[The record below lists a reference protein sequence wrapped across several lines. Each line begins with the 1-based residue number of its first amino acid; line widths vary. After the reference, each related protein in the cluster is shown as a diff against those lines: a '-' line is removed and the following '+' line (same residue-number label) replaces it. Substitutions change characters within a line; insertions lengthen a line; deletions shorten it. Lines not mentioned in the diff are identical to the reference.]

1 MTFPHHLQYL
11 RITLMPSFAQNANR
25 LFFNI
30 SIELLLLATSVLSLI
45 IISIPMANSWELVV
59 IDGRELPPIA
69 TSIRSFEFIISLVAS
84 LSLSVPILIELIVR
98 FISTS
103 NVSAVKLTIVPNA
116 SLLFALMIPDLLM
129 LFYASPYNNYEAT
142 YYLVNAR
149 YILLE
154 AAVFSYLYSKGSIIW
169 TKQKTLLITM
179 PYFLARIFGVYID
192 YFDGRKRTIF
202 MIIAILSE
210 IFSSMVFL
218 LLTICW
224 FLHIQNKLKSNIK
237 MTLNDSLCN
246 NYVIALLLCSAG
258 LAGNYFA
265 HNAVRWSQW
274 DTTNLTIHTSVYTV
288 FYIFIIVFE
297 GRLAHS
303 DMIQTKVRQLL
314 LIIDTV

>member
-1 MTFPHHLQYL
+1 MATELV
-11 RITLMPSFAQNANR
+11 
-25 LFFNI
+25 FFVFC
-30 SIELLLLATSVLSLI
+30 VLSLI
-45 IISIPMANSWELVV
+45 VTSIPMTCRWELVV
-59 IDGRELPPIA
+59 LEERVLPPIA

-116 SLLFALMIPDLLM
+116 SLLFALMMPDLLM
-129 LFYASPYNNYEAT
+129 LFYASQYNSLEAML
-142 YYLVNAR
+142 YLVNAR
-149 YILLE
+149 LIMLE
-154 AAVFSYLYSKGSIIW
+154 AATFSYLCSKGSIIW
-169 TKQKTLLITM
+169 SKRGTLFTAV
-179 PYFLARIFGVYID
+179 PYFVARIFGVYID
-192 YFDGRKRTIF
+192 YFDGRMKIIFTITSLLF
-202 MIIAILSE
+202 E
-210 IFSSMVFL
+210 IFSTIVYL
-218 LLTICW
+218 LLTIRW
-224 FLHIQNKLKSNIK
+224 FLYIQNKRKANIK
-237 MTLNDSLCN
+237 MSLNDSLCN

-258 LAGNYFA
+258 TAGNYFA
-265 HNAVRWSQW
+265 HDAVTWSQW